1 MIAKDLVPT
10 SGANCF
16 GIMGMT
22 PCAGTDVDAGA
33 LVTAAGLLVR
43 PDEQGRT

>member
-16 GIMGMT
+16 GIMDMT
-22 PCAGTDVDAGA
+22 PCAGTDVAAGM
-33 LVTAAGLLVR
+33 LVTAAGLHVR
-43 PDEQGRT
+43 PDGPGRT